1 MCRWQAEARIAAALA
16 TNAAQLRERRA
27 AFDARQTHNEE
38 RRRSAR
44 MTCWHAVP
52 HAMASKRSARHSPT
66 STASSGRITH
76 GKDTMCMHFGGPTS
90 VCLSCGQHRSW
101 QLDNSCMGSARS
113 LMGCLH
119 PSAMLR
125 GCAHGKRRQK
135 EAQREAEEMHKRV
148 QEAEA
153 EAARKGTYAAALAR
167 EAVRVA
173 SIQVRLAAW
182 RGSGRQDKL
191 AQHTAL
197 HDSVL
202 LAQPTN
208 RTDRCRH
215 CQAACA
221 SGRVLQLLP
230 QS

>member
-1 MCRWQAEARIAAALA
+1 MY
-16 TNAAQLRERRA
+16 
-27 AFDARQTHNEE
+27 
-38 RRRSAR
+38 
-44 MTCWHAVP
+44 
-52 HAMASKRSARHSPT
+52 
-66 STASSGRITH
+66 
-76 GKDTMCMHFGGPTS
+76 MHFGGPTS
-90 VCLSCGQHRSW
+90 VCLSCDQHRSW
-101 QLDNSCMGSARS
+101 QLDNLCMGSARS

-119 PSAMLR
+119 PTAMLR

-167 EAVRVA
+167 KAVRVA

-202 LAQPTN
+202 LAQPKN
-208 RTDRCRH
+208 RSDRCRH

-221 SGRVLQLLP
+221 SGRTSPTATPTVLLTDLLP
-230 QS
+230 HAGAPGSKGCEPCSCCGRARARERAPRASAAS